1 MRIKKRYAFAVFG
14 VVILIF
20 GLLNLGVYLI
30 MTQRLGNNYSVRRT
44 RTWQR

>member
-14 VVILIF
+14 VVILVF

-30 MTQRLGNNYSVRRT
+30 MTQRLGNSGSATITAVQIR
-44 RTWQR
+44 